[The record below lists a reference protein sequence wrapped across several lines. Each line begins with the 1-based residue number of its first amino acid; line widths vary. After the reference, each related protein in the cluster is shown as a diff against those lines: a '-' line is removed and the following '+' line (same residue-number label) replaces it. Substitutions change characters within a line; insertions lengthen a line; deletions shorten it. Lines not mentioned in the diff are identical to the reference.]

1 MRSGVLG
8 VRSPGVAGATS
19 RVRTATRRSSGVS
32 EKGKP
37 GLVEETAAQHA
48 ARHPV
53 LDKTCARCVY
63 HASRA
68 HLERTYG
75 SYAQH
80 GDTFV
85 RRHVWLAAR
94 PVRLGGFW
102 AVGCVFCGHLRQ
114 AVLTLETTPAGKAS
128 RSTRMTAEVPAMQT
142 RGGRA
147 SRSLRRRR

>member
-68 HLERTYG
+68 QLERTYG

-80 GDTFV
+80 GDKFV
-85 RRHVWLAAR
+85 RRHVADGQASSFGWF
-94 PVRLGGFW
+94 LGGRM
-102 AVGCVFCGHLRQ
+102 CLLR
-114 AVLTLETTPAGKAS
+114 APPS
-128 RSTRMTAEVPAMQT
+128 DPC
-142 RGGRA
+142 
-147 SRSLRRRR
+147 